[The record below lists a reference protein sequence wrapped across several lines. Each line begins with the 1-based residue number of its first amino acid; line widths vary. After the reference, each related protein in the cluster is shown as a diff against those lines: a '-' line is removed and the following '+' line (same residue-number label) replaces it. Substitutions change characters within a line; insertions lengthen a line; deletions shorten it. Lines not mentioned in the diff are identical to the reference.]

1 MRVDQ
6 ILEKGAKHMEE
17 NTKGVARGSVGFGSS
32 YRKGT
37 QHDLKE
43 RSEIGAVLG
52 GQIWMIKPDKDAKA
66 SNPCLWM
73 QAGVVEFKNC
83 NNFYDCTTC
92 KYDQGMQKQA
102 EKGKHLSWQDAMRRQ
117 PSLERHC
124 RHTLTRRIERRA
136 CAYNY
141 ECSTCDF
148 DQFFEEVWAAKVG
161 SQPYDMRSI
170 KGFQVPAGAYFHDG
184 HTWARIESGGLI
196 RVCMDDFSSKLLGKA
211 NAFDLPLMGKE
222 LSQGEVGWG
231 LKRESNLANVL
242 SPVDGVIVE
251 VNAKLREKPVMANRE
266 PYGEGWLF
274 AVRNQDTKGA
284 FKKLMDDTV
293 TLDWMAG
300 EVGKLEAMIESV
312 AGPLAADGG
321 YIAQDIYGNLPALGW
336 RNLTKTFLKTE

>member
-1 MRVDQ
+1 
-6 ILEKGAKHMEE
+6 MEE

-43 RSEIGAVLG
+43 RAEIGAVLG

-92 KYDQGMQKQA
+92 KYDEGMQKQA
-102 EKGKHLSWQDAMRRQ
+102 EKGKHLSWQDSMRRK
-117 PSLERHC
+117 PGLERVC
-124 RHTLTRRIERRA
+124 RHTLTQRIERRA

-148 DQFFEEVWAAKVG
+148 DQFFEEVWTAKVG
-161 SQPYDMRSI
+161 SRPYDMRSI

-196 RVCMDDFSSKLLGKA
+196 RVGMDDFSSKLLGKA

-222 LSQGEVGWG
+222 LSQGRVGWG

-251 VNAKLREKPVMANRE
+251 VNSKLREKPVTANQE

-274 AVRNQDTKGA
+274 AIRNHDTKGA
-284 FKKLMDDTV
+284 FKKLMDDTAS
-293 TLDWMAG
+293 LDWMAA
-300 EVGKLEAMIESV
+300 EVGKLETMIESV

-321 YIAQDIYGNLPALGW
+321 TLKEDIYGNLPALGW
-336 RNLTKTFLKTE
+336 KNLTRTFLKTE

>member
-1 MRVDQ
+1 
-6 ILEKGAKHMEE
+6 MEE
-17 NTKGVARGSVGFGSS
+17 NTKGVTRGSVGFGSS

-37 QHDLKE
+37 HHELEE
-43 RSEIGAVLG
+43 RAEIGAVLA
-52 GQIWMIKPDKDAKA
+52 GQVWLIKPDKDAKA

-92 KYDQGMQKQA
+92 KYDEGMQKQA
-102 EKGKHLSWQDAMRRQ
+102 KKGKHLSWQDAMRRK
-117 PSLERHC
+117 PGLERVC

-148 DQFFEEVWAAKVG
+148 DQFFEEVWAAKIG
-161 SQPYDMRSI
+161 SLPHGMRSI
-170 KGFQVPAGAYFHDG
+170 KGFQVPSEAYFHDG

-196 RVCMDDFSSKLLGKA
+196 RVGMDDFSARLLGKA

-222 LSQGEVGWG
+222 FSQGKVGWG
-231 LKRESNLANVL
+231 LKRDSNLADVL

-251 VNAKLREKPVMANRE
+251 VNAKLRDKPMMANQE
-266 PYGEGWLF
+266 PYREGWLF

-284 FKKLMDDTV
+284 FKKLMDDAASM
-293 TLDWMAG
+293 DWMAA

-321 YIAQDIYGNLPALGW
+321 YLTEDIYGNLPALGW
-336 RNLTKTFLKTE
+336 KTLTRAFLKTE

>member
-1 MRVDQ
+1 
-6 ILEKGAKHMEE
+6 MEE
-17 NTKGVARGSVGFGSS
+17 NTKGVTRGSVGFGSS

-37 QHDLKE
+37 QQDLKQ

-92 KYDQGMQKQA
+92 KYDQGMQTQA
-102 EKGKHLSWQDAMRRQ
+102 EKGKLLSWQDAMRRK
-117 PSLERHC
+117 PGLERVC

-148 DQFFEEVWAAKVG
+148 DQFFEEVWTAKVG
-161 SQPYDMRSI
+161 SRPYDTRSI
-170 KGFQVPAGAYFHDG
+170 RGFHVPAGSYFHDG
-184 HTWARIESGGLI
+184 HTWARIESGGII
-196 RVCMDDFSSKLLGKA
+196 RVGMDDFSAKLLGKA

-222 LSQGEVGWG
+222 LSQGKVGWG

-251 VNAKLREKPVMANRE
+251 VNATLRERPVMANQE

-293 TLDWMAG
+293 SLDWMAA

-321 YIAQDIYGNLPALGW
+321 TLRDDIYGNLPALGW
-336 RNLTKTFLKTE
+336 KKLTGTFLKTQ

>member
-1 MRVDQ
+1 
-6 ILEKGAKHMEE
+6 
-17 NTKGVARGSVGFGSS
+17 
-32 YRKGT
+32 
-37 QHDLKE
+37 
-43 RSEIGAVLG
+43 
-52 GQIWMIKPDKDAKA
+52 MIKPDKDAKA

-102 EKGKHLSWQDAMRRQ
+102 EKGKHLSWQDAMRRK

-124 RHTLTRRIERRA
+124 RHTLTRRIERRVG
-136 CAYNY
+136 AYNY

-161 SQPYDMRSI
+161 SLPYDMRSI

-196 RVCMDDFSSKLLGKA
+196 RVGMDDFSSKLLGKA

-251 VNAKLREKPVMANRE
+251 VNAKLRERPMMANHE

-293 TLDWMAG
+293 TLDWMAA

-321 YIAQDIYGNLPALGW
+321 YIAQDIYGILPALG
-336 RNLTKTFLKTE
+336 

>member
-1 MRVDQ
+1 
-6 ILEKGAKHMEE
+6 MED

-32 YRKGT
+32 YRKGA
-37 QHDLKE
+37 QHDLKS

-52 GQIWMIKPDKDAKA
+52 GQVWLVKPDKDAKA

-83 NNFYDCTTC
+83 NNFYDCITC
-92 KYDQGMQKQA
+92 KYDQGMRTQA
-102 EKGKHLSWQDAMRRQ
+102 EKGKHLSWQDAMRRK
-117 PSLERHC
+117 PGLERVC
-124 RHTLTRRIERRA
+124 RHTLTRRIERRS

-148 DQFFEEVWAAKVG
+148 DQFFEEVWAAKTG
-161 SQPYDMRSI
+161 SQPYDMRTI
-170 KGFQVPAGAYFHDG
+170 KGFRVPAGAYFHDG

-196 RVCMDDFSSKLLGKA
+196 RIGMDDFSAKLLGKA

-222 LSQGEVGWG
+222 LSQGKVGWG
-231 LKRESNLANVL
+231 LKRESNLADVL

-251 VNAKLREKPVMANRE
+251 VNATLRERPVLANQE

-274 AVRNQDTKGA
+274 AVRNRDTKST
-284 FKKLMDDTV
+284 FKKLMDDTAS
-293 TLDWMAG
+293 LDWTAAQI
-300 EVGKLEAMIESV
+300 GKLEAMIESI

-321 YIAQDIYGNLPALGW
+321 YITNDIYGNLPALGW
-336 RNLTKTFLKTE
+336 KNLTRTFLKTE

>member
-1 MRVDQ
+1 
-6 ILEKGAKHMEE
+6 MEE
-17 NTKGVARGSVGFGSS
+17 NTKGVTRGSVGFGSS

-37 QHDLKE
+37 QHDLKQ

-73 QAGVVEFKNC
+73 QAGAVEFKNC

-92 KYDQGMQKQA
+92 KYDQGMLKQV
-102 EKGKHLSWQDAMRRQ
+102 EKGKQVSWQDAMRRKR
-117 PSLERHC
+117 SLERVC
-124 RHTLTRRIERRA
+124 RHTLTRRIERRP

-148 DQFFEEVWAAKVG
+148 DQFFEEVWTTKIG
-161 SQPYDMRSI
+161 SLPHDRRSI
-170 KGFQVPAGAYFHDG
+170 KGFHVPADSYFHDG
-184 HTWARIESGGLI
+184 HTWARVESGGLI
-196 RVCMDDFSSKLLGKA
+196 RIGMDDFSAKLLGKA

-222 LSQGEVGWG
+222 LSQGKVGWG
-231 LKRESNLANVL
+231 LKRESNLASVL

-251 VNAKLREKPVMANRE
+251 VNAKLRERPVMANQE

-274 AVRNQDTKGA
+274 AVRNPDTKA
-284 FKKLMDDTV
+284 TFKKLMDDAAS
-293 TLDWMAG
+293 LDWMAA

-321 YIAQDIYGNLPALGW
+321 TLRDDIYGNLPALGW
-336 RNLTKTFLKTE
+336 KNLTRAFLKTE

>member
-1 MRVDQ
+1 
-6 ILEKGAKHMEE
+6 MEE
-17 NTKGVARGSVGFGSS
+17 NTRGVTRGSVGFGSS

-37 QHDLKE
+37 QRDLKE
-43 RSEIGAVLG
+43 RAEIGAVLG
-52 GQIWMIKPDKDAKA
+52 GQVWMIKPDKDAKA

-92 KYDQGMQKQA
+92 KYDQGMQKQV
-102 EKGKHLSWQDAMRRQ
+102 EKGKVLSWQEAMRRK
-117 PSLERHC
+117 PGLERVC
-124 RHTLTRRIERRA
+124 RHTLTQRIERRA

-148 DQFFEEVWAAKVG
+148 DQFFEEVWAAKIG
-161 SQPYDMRSI
+161 SRPYDMRSI
-170 KGFQVPAGAYFHDG
+170 KGFRVPAGSYFHDG

-196 RVCMDDFSSKLLGKA
+196 RIGMDDFSVKLLGKSD
-211 NAFDLPLMGKE
+211 AFDLPLMGKE
-222 LSQGEVGWG
+222 LAQGEVGWG
-231 LKRESNLANVL
+231 MKRESNLADVL

-251 VNAKLREKPVMANRE
+251 VNAKLRERPGMANQE

-293 TLDWMAG
+293 SLDWMAA

-312 AGPLAADGG
+312 AGPLAVDGG
-321 YIAQDIYGNLPALGW
+321 TFRDDIYGNLPALGW
-336 RNLTKTFLKTE
+336 KNLIRTFLKTQ